1 MDTVNATGVIELDRI
16 IGAALHGGTD
26 ELKSL
31 MKFSQV
37 ECTLAE
43 GLGGPPKCME
53 GEQAGTMVEVFPILD
68 IEGHFLRK
76 ADLQSWDGLSV
87 SALAA
92 VYEVS
97 DSAYSDENYPAGQY
111 AIVFIGADENTSVTL
126 QVDQGN
132 IIRMDYEY
140 EFPLSIPAENVVRY
154 LIEPEAN
161 P

>member
-1 MDTVNATGVIELDRI
+1 MLDLITLNATGVLELDRI
-16 IGAALHGGTD
+16 IGAALRGDTD

-31 MKFSQV
+31 MKFDQV
-37 ECTLAE
+37 ECTVTE
-43 GLGGPPKCME
+43 GLGGPPKCMD

-76 ADLQSWDGLSV
+76 ADLESWNGLNV

-97 DSAYSDENYPAGQY
+97 DAAYSDENYPAGQY

-126 QVDQGN
+126 VGGFQGN
-132 IIRMDYEY
+132 IIRMIAG
-140 EFPLSIPAENVVRY
+140 EFLY
-154 LIEPEAN
+154 LFL
-161 P
+161 